1 MRLKG
6 LQIEAV
12 RNLQNVAIEPS
23 SGINLLEGGNGAGKT
38 SVLEAISLLSSGVS
52 FRTRKPHE
60 LISHSEQCAWAIAR
74 LDDDGVGHRIGVQY
88 SRDGKHQ
95 HRVDAEA
102 VSRRSDLSRLL
113 PTLVI
118 TPDHFQLVA
127 GGPGERRR
135 YLDWGLFHVE
145 HTFHPAWRH
154 YRKALSQRN
163 ACLRS
168 GQDLAGLPSWNMELA
183 RWGEQIDTVRGEYV
197 SQLESVLNSVLSQLE
212 SFPEIKLRYRRGW
225 TEQFSLL
232 EALERER
239 IRPGP
244 LAKTQHGPHV
254 ADIDLMSHDSLAKHY
269 LSRGQQKLL
278 VYAMKLA
285 QLAIYRSSAR
295 RQCLVLCDDLPA
307 ELDGDRRRQVVR
319 LLRETGC
326 QVFVTA
332 AITNS
337 IESPDSVFHVEHGGV
352 TQVL

>member
-1 MRLKG
+1 MHLKG
-6 LQIEAV
+6 LQVEAV
-12 RNLQNVAIEPS
+12 RNLQTVALEPS

-52 FRTRKPHE
+52 FRTRKPQE
-60 LISHSEQCAWAIAR
+60 LISHSAECARAIAR
-74 LDDDGVGHRIGVQY
+74 VDDEGVEHRIGVQY

-95 HRVDAEA
+95 HRIDAES

-113 PTLVI
+113 PALVI

-145 HTFHPAWRH
+145 HSFHPAWRH

-168 GQDLAGLPSWNMELA
+168 GLDSAGLSGWNVELA
-183 RWGEQIDTVRGEYV
+183 RWGERINTVRGEYV
-197 SQLESVLNSVLSQLE
+197 TQLERELNGVLSQLE
-212 SFPEIKLRYRRGW
+212 SFPGIKLRYRRGW
-225 TEQFSLL
+225 PEQSSLL
-232 EALERER
+232 ETLEREKV
-239 IRPGP
+239 RPGP

-254 ADIDLMSHDSLAKHY
+254 ADIDVLSNDGLAKHY

-285 QLAIYRSSAR
+285 QLSIYRSSTGR
-295 RQCLVLCDDLPA
+295 KCLVLCDDLSA
-307 ELDGDRRRQVVR
+307 ELDGDRRLQVVR
-319 LLRETGC
+319 LLRKTAC

-337 IESPDSVFHVEHGGV
+337 IESPDSVFHVEHGRV